1 MNIVI
6 YIVGVSIIMFLYVVV
21 IETISSFAVSRVR
34 SVKPYNEVVAM
45 LNIWGK
51 LYR

>member
-1 MNIVI
+1 MTIVM
-6 YIVGVSIIMFLYVVV
+6 YIVGVSVVLFLYVVV

-34 SVKPYNEVVAM
+34 NVKPYNEIVAM
-45 LNIWGK
+45 LNIWWK

>member
-1 MNIVI
+1 MTIVV
-6 YIVGVSIIMFLYVVV
+6 YIVGMSVVLFLVSVV

-34 SVKPYNEVVAM
+34 SVKPYNEIVAM
-45 LNIWGK
+45 LNIWWK